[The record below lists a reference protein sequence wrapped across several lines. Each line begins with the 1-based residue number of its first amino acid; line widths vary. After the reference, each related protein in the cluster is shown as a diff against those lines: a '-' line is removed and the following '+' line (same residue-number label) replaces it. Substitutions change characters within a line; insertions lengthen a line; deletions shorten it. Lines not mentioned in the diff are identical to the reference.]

1 MKQLK
6 LYGLNFGSRILSIM
20 IAIAKLIFNTLDGG
34 VKIPLTQDSSFKLV
48 MVLFDGSLSGNMVN
62 FSKHSI

>member
-1 MKQLK
+1 
-6 LYGLNFGSRILSIM
+6 M

-48 MVLFDGSLSGNMVN
+48 MVLFNGSLSGNVVN

>member
-1 MKQLK
+1 
-6 LYGLNFGSRILSIM
+6 M
-20 IAIAKLIFNTLDGG
+20 ITIAKLIFNTLDGG
-34 VKIPLTQDSSFKLV
+34 IKIPLTQDGSFKLV